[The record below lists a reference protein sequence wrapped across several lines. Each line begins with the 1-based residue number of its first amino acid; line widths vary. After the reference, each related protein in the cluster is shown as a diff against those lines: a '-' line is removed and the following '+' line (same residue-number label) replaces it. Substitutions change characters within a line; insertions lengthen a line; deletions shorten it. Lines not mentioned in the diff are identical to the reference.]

1 MTLSIVD
8 AGEALLWLT
17 ALSLLVQSIEAL
29 RLQTRS
35 ELLAPWPWSIQRDD
49 LRASSKLVRALFDW
63 LYQPTI
69 HRVHLIVHT
78 LAALSL
84 PWTGAT
90 SPIAAGLL
98 LSQVVIS
105 IRWRGAF
112 NGGSDFMT
120 VSVLAGIA
128 VAGLASPWFG
138 ESLAW
143 TAGLWLI
150 SIQALSSYFLSGT
163 VKLRYA
169 GWRNGSALPALL
181 DGGLYGPLPAASL
194 LRQPAIAAIASWA
207 FILWEAAFPLSMI
220 DPRLTTLW
228 CAIGIVFHLLVWW
241 FFGLNRFFWA
251 WLATFP
257 ALIGC
262 ATLIQGG

>member
-1 MTLSIVD
+1 MTLSIAD
-8 AGEALLWLT
+8 AGQALLWMT
-17 ALSLLVQSIEAL
+17 TISLLIQAIEAL
-29 RLQTRS
+29 RLQAGS
-35 ELLAPWPWSIQRDD
+35 ALLAPWPWSIQRDD
-49 LRASSKLVRALFDW
+49 LRDSSKLVRAVFDR
-63 LYQPTI
+63 LYRPGI
-69 HRVHLIVHT
+69 HRAHLIVHM

-84 PWTGAT
+84 PWAGAT
-90 SPIAAGLL
+90 LPVAAGLL
-98 LSQVVIS
+98 VSQVLIS

-120 VSVLAGIA
+120 LSVLGGIA
-128 VAGLASPWFG
+128 IAALTAPWLG

-143 TAGLWLI
+143 QAGLWLI

-169 GWRNGSALPALL
+169 GWRHGRALPALL
-181 DGGLYGPLPAASL
+181 DGGLYGPLPPTSL
-194 LRQPAIAAIASWA
+194 LRQPVVAMVCSWA
-207 FILWEAAFPLSMI
+207 FIIWEAAFPLSMI

-228 CAIGIVFHLLVWW
+228 CAIGIAFHLLVWW

-251 WLATFP
+251 WMATFP

-262 ATLIQGG
+262 ATLIQG

>member
-1 MTLSIVD
+1 MMLSITD
-8 AGEALLWLT
+8 AGQALLWLT
-17 ALSLLVQSIEAL
+17 AISLLIQAVEAL
-29 RLQTRS
+29 RLQAGS

-49 LRASSKLVRALFDW
+49 LRDSSGTVRALFDW
-63 LYQPTI
+63 LYQPGI
-69 HRVHLIVHT
+69 HRGHLIAHM

-84 PWTGAT
+84 PWTGAAI
-90 SPIAAGLL
+90 PIAAGLL
-98 LSQVVIS
+98 ISQVVIS

-120 VSVLAGIA
+120 LSVLAGITVAA
-128 VAGLASPWFG
+128 VGSPWLG

-143 TAGLWLI
+143 QAGLWLI

-181 DGGLYGPLPAASL
+181 DGGLYGPLPAKSL
-194 LRQPAIAAIASWA
+194 LRQPAVALACSWA

-228 CAIGIVFHLLVWW
+228 CAIGVAFHLLVWW

-251 WLATFP
+251 WIATFP

-262 ATLIQGG
+262 ATLIRG

>member
-1 MTLSIVD
+1 MTLSITD
-8 AGEALLWLT
+8 AGQALLWLT
-17 ALSLLVQSIEAL
+17 AISLVVQSIEAL
-29 RLQTRS
+29 RLQAGS

-49 LRASSKLVRALFDW
+49 IRASSKPVRSLFDW
-63 LYQPTI
+63 LYQPGI
-69 HRVHLIVHT
+69 HRAHLMMHL

-84 PWTGAT
+84 PWVGAAI
-90 SPIAAGLL
+90 PVAAGLL
-98 LSQVVIS
+98 ASQLLIS

-120 VSVLAGIA
+120 LSVLAGIA
-128 VAGLASPWFG
+128 VAALASPWFG

-143 TAGLWLI
+143 QAGLWLI
-150 SIQALSSYFLSGT
+150 SIQALSSYFLSGM

-169 GWRNGSALPALL
+169 GWRNGRALPALL
-181 DGGLYGPLPAASL
+181 DGGLYGPLSATSP
-194 LRQPAIAAIASWA
+194 LRQPAIAAICSWA
-207 FILWEAAFPLSMI
+207 FILWEAAFPLAMI

-262 ATLIQGG
+262 ATLIQG